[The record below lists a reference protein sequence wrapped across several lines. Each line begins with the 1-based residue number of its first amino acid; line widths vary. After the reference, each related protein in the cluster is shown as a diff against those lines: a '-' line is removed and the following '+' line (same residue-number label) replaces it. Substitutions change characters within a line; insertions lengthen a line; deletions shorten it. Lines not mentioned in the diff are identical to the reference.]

1 MYYCEDCGA
10 EFENPASYEETIGE
24 FWGFPARETFYVC
37 PECGS
42 DRYDEVENKRGES
55 NHNT

>member
-1 MYYCEDCGA
+1 MYYCEECGA
-10 EFENPASYEETIGE
+10 EFENPATYEETIGE

-42 DRYDEVENKRGES
+42 DMYDDEREREDGR
-55 NHNT
+55 